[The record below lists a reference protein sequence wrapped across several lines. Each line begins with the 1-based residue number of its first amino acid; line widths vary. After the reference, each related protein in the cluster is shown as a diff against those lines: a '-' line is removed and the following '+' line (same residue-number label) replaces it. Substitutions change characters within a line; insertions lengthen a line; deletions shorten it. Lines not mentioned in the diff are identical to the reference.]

1 MLPEEFVEFS
11 NRFEIGF
18 LTWIRDEKPTM
29 ERTYFLISTKK
40 ISVKPLEY
48 DPFRIPP
55 IGSKVTLIFANPWYA
70 EKCEMGMVRG
80 DLKLEGDKW
89 KIDPLEITWTLAFDV
104 DRYPERIVKRWK
116 KR

>member
-1 MLPEEFVEFS
+1 
-11 NRFEIGF
+11 
-18 LTWIRDEKPTM
+18 
-29 ERTYFLISTKK
+29 
-40 ISVKPLEY
+40 
-48 DPFRIPP
+48 
-55 IGSKVTLIFANPWYA
+55 
-70 EKCEMGMVRG
+70 MGMVRG